1 METKIIDGKQIASD
15 VRADVAKKV
24 AELKEFLHKC
34 IDDGSIDPSIGRE
47 MLLVDREYK
56 EIYK

>member
-24 AELKEFLHKC
+24 AELKEK
-34 IDDGSIDPSIGRE
+34 G
-47 MLLVDREYK
+47 YA
-56 EIYK
+56 

>member
-24 AELKEFLHKC
+24 AEHFKVDYSAVCK
-34 IDDGSIDPSIGRE
+34 GRFP
-47 MLLVDREYK
+47 LFGCNFGW
-56 EIYK
+56 